1 MEMYM
6 AIYKCRLCGKEFC
19 HSGTGD
25 KDTAATATMY
35 TVLESSGITPQFE
48 SPNAPTQFEFHSCKD
63 GSYGMGDF
71 LGMSR
76 SRKLRG
82 WKNELPVLRELH
94 TP

>member
-1 MEMYM
+1 MEKYM

-19 HSGTGD
+19 NSGTGD

-48 SPNAPTQFEFHSCKD
+48 SPNAPTQFGFHSCKD

-71 LGMSR
+71 LGM
-76 SRKLRG
+76 RKTE
-82 WKNELPVLRELH
+82 KDDENEVPH
-94 TP
+94 

>member
-71 LGMSR
+71 LGM
-76 SRKLRG
+76 RKTG
-82 WKNELPVLRELH
+82 KDNENEVSH
-94 TP
+94 